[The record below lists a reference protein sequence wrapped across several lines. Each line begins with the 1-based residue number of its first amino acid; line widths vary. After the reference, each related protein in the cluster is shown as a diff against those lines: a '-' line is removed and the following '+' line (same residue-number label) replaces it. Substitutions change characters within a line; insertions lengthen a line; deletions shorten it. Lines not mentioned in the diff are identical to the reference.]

1 MDANYYVAGKNKCG
15 FGVVQSGCN
24 RGFLVLLD
32 VFRRDFL
39 VQLNTFS
46 FFIKLIISK
55 KRNLFLSCCFIE
67 TKSVI
72 VKT

>member
-46 FFIKLIISK
+46 F
-55 KRNLFLSCCFIE
+55 C
-67 TKSVI
+67 V
-72 VKT
+72 